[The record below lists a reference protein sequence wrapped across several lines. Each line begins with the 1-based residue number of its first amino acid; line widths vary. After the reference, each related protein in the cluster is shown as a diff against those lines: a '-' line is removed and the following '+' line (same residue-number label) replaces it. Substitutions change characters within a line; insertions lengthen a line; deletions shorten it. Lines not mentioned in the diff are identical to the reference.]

1 MVTTTATTTT
11 TTRQSPIRSQ
21 AGTSAG
27 PSDASEPRGAADH
40 TTPVNPGPLEVTVD
54 LASSSSDS
62 DSSSGIDD

>member
-1 MVTTTATTTT
+1 MVTTTTTTTT

-27 PSDASEPRGAADH
+27 PSDAAEPRGAADH

-54 LASSSSDS
+54 LASSSDS

>member
-1 MVTTTATTTT
+1 MVTTTTTTT

-27 PSDASEPRGAADH
+27 PSDAAEPRGAADH

>member
-1 MVTTTATTTT
+1 MVTTTTTTT

-27 PSDASEPRGAADH
+27 PSDAAEH

-54 LASSSSDS
+54 LASSSDS